1 MPIYKFGRND
11 IFYNRV
17 ITHPKSEFILYNNE
31 IFYNRKPS
39 ISGTHVSNAGHI
51 NTGYISL
58 YEVNVDRKDGQLIYP
73 FVTKDGTRNAF
84 RTVTTTNFN
93 SDFAFG
99 DKITGSY
106 PLSSS
111 FTRTY
116 FSAGETSF
124 RREALRN
131 TINHYSAMGAHYQ
144 FSSSARDLTQVATN
158 MIDIPSIFYG
168 SSIKRGSVDLK
179 YYLTGALIGQVQD
192 ENNDGALVQIGP
204 SGSPGSG
211 SVVGLVLYN
220 EGFIILTGSTDLSN
234 SSYTED
240 YIAGASSETPQWIHF
255 SAHQAVNATSSYIM
269 AFSGTMKTP
278 VIAMLAHA
286 HKDKL
291 NFSNNPTYLDYAHYQ
306 STGTISSRKL
316 YREAPV
322 PIVNVVSSSYYEYDA
337 PFAKTTYISKIGIYD
352 EQRNLIAIAKL
363 AKPVRKTADVNYTF
377 KLKLDM

>member
-1 MPIYKFGRND
+1 
-11 IFYNRV
+11 
-17 ITHPKSEFILYNNE
+17 
-31 IFYNRKPS
+31 
-39 ISGTHVSNAGHI
+39 
-51 NTGYISL
+51 
-58 YEVNVDRKDGQLIYP
+58 
-73 FVTKDGTRNAF
+73 
-84 RTVTTTNFN
+84 
-93 SDFAFG
+93 
-99 DKITGSY
+99 
-106 PLSSS
+106 
-111 FTRTY
+111 
-116 FSAGETSF
+116 
-124 RREALRN
+124 
-131 TINHYSAMGAHYQ
+131 MGAHYQ